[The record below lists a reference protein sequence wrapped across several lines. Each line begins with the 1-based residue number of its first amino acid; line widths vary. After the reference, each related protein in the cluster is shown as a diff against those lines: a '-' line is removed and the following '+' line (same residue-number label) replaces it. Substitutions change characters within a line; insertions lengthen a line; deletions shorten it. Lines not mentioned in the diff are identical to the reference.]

1 MIKRA
6 CCCGLFFLLCTWVA
20 MADASYRFMH
30 ITGRD
35 GLPHQQISALMQDDK
50 GMLWI
55 GTRNGLSRY
64 DGYTITNYFNQPDDP
79 RSLNQNFIQ
88 TIYQD
93 SRKRVWIG
101 TYSGICQY
109 QPATDDF
116 KHYRLPDAVI
126 HSIVETSRG
135 QIICGGKQL
144 YLLDERTGE
153 FVMLP
158 RQDSEFILS
167 LAIDR
172 EDRLFVS
179 TNRSI
184 FYYDPSFSKTTQIN
198 PAYFSDFLTGSD
210 GIVPLFFDSQGLL
223 WVGRNGK
230 GVMSIDLAAGTT
242 HLYEA
247 GQLSDGTVRV
257 ITEDDMGRTWLGTE
271 RGLTILH
278 QNGTAEIIRQDLEDK
293 NKLNDN
299 AIYDILC
306 DRDGNVWIGTYFG
319 GINVLLKNNEQF
331 RWVEAGYGSQNIRG
345 KAVRKIIE
353 PQKGKLWI
361 ATEDGGL
368 NIYDTRSGGIRRF
381 DRIPQLGHNIH
392 ELYYDGGTQDM
403 WIGTFRNGLFRYNL
417 AADEYVHYMPDSSGL
432 PSDAIF
438 SIKRKQDSTLWIGT
452 TLGLR
457 RYAQERD
464 TFLATGH
471 PQLDVDFVFCMLVDR
486 DDNLW
491 VGTRNYGLFRID
503 NRTDEINNWTATAGG
518 SALKDNYIACLYQ
531 DADGRIWIGTNNGG
545 LQYIDPEELE
555 VRVPGNGLALFQAT
569 ICSIIEDEFG
579 RLWVSTSRG
588 LYQFNKERSAFV
600 YYTVQDGLPVNQ
612 FNFASSIQ
620 ASDGLLYFGSV
631 NGLISFTPK
640 TLKEGWKPYQVHLL
654 HLNIDNHIVD
664 SNTSDSPLTAAL
676 DDMSVIDFTYK
687 QSRSFSIEYAAISLA
702 NTSAINYQVKL
713 VGVDEDWKSVGKER
727 KFVGSNLRPGTYT
740 LCIRA
745 NNSND
750 GWGQA
755 PVKQLTFVVH
765 PPFFLSGW
773 AFAIYAVVAMVI
785 LWLGLKL
792 FAIRLREKNAVRMA
806 NLEKESLEEVNKVK
820 MDFFTTVS
828 HELKTPLSLIMAPL
842 KYIAQHESLSPE
854 SRERLDLA
862 VKNTHKMV
870 GLIDELVTFNKL
882 ESGNF
887 QFYLEKGNPLDFI
900 ESLCSLFRE
909 NAREKS
915 LAFYVH
921 CENNGEEVWFSPS
934 YVERITSNL
943 ISNAI
948 KFTPAG
954 GQVFV
959 DAAITDRPDGYN
971 YLRIEVRD
979 TGIGIVKEELGNI
992 FEKYYQTKRGHNAN
1006 NKGWGIGLALVK
1018 KCAAIHKGSV
1028 SVESEPGKGS
1038 CFTVLF
1044 NVSEEAFDAQDKI
1057 SSDKTVVPL
1066 SQYKFTVP
1074 YPERAAQAAHMGGP
1088 SPAASQSSILLVE
1101 DNEELLGFLSGLFG
1115 KSYHTYVANNGAEAL
1130 DIARK
1135 YPVDLVIS
1143 DVMMPKMDGNTLCRT
1158 LKEDPTTSHIPVIL
1172 LTAKGDTED
1181 VMKGYESG
1189 AEAYVPKPFDPE
1201 ILELQ
1206 VKNIIHMKLVQ
1217 RERIGQALGSDVET
1231 ASLSK
1236 FDREFIEKINK
1247 LVEENIG
1254 NDAFSIA
1261 DITQTLAVSR
1271 SLLHVKMKSLLNT
1284 SMGDFI
1290 RKKRMKKACE
1300 LLREGFN
1307 VSETAYKVGFAD
1319 PNYFSK
1325 AFKKELGIRPTD
1337 YLNNCYYK
1345 RERKGG

>member
-1 MIKRA
+1 
-6 CCCGLFFLLCTWVA
+6 
-20 MADASYRFMH
+20 MAETSYRFMH
-30 ITGRD
+30 LTGRD
-35 GLPHQQISALMQDDK
+35 GLPHQQVNALMQDDK

-64 DGYTITNYFNQPDDP
+64 DGYTLANYFNQPDDTC
-79 RSLNQNFIQ
+79 SLTQNFVHA
-88 TIYQD
+88 IYQD

-101 TYSGICQY
+101 TYDGICQY
-109 QPATDDF
+109 RPATDDF
-116 KHYRLPDAVI
+116 KRYPLPNSTVA
-126 HSIVETSRG
+126 SIVETSKG
-135 QIICGGKQL
+135 QIICGGKEL
-144 YLLDERTGE
+144 YMFDEAADA
-153 FVMLP
+153 FVMHP

-167 LAIDR
+167 LAVDG
-172 EDRLFVS
+172 EDHLFVS

-198 PAYFSDFLTGSD
+198 PSYFSDFITGSD
-210 GIVPLFFDSQGLL
+210 GIVPLCFDSKGLL
-223 WVGRNGK
+223 WIGRNGK
-230 GVMSIDLAAGTT
+230 GVISIDLAAGTARR
-242 HLYEA
+242 YEA
-247 GQLSDGTVRV
+247 WQLSDGTVRV
-257 ITEDDMGRTWLGTE
+257 ITEDEEGNMWLGTE
-271 RGLTILH
+271 KGLTILRPD
-278 QNGTAEIIRQDLEDK
+278 GTREIIRQDFVDK

-306 DRDGNVWIGTYFG
+306 DRDGNIWIGTYFG
-319 GINVLLKNNEQF
+319 GINVLLKNNGQF
-331 RWVEAGYGSQNIRG
+331 HWIEPGYGSRNVRG

-353 PQKGKLWI
+353 PQKGILWM

-368 NIYDTRSGGIRRF
+368 NIYDTYSGRIRLF
-381 DRIPQLGHNIH
+381 DRIPGLGHNIH
-392 ELYYDGGTQDM
+392 ELYYDDETEDM

-417 AADEYVHYMPDSSGL
+417 PADEYVHYMPDSCGL

-438 SIKRKQDSTLWIGT
+438 SIQRKHDGELLLGT
-452 TLGLR
+452 TQGLR
-457 RYAQERD
+457 QYDQARD
-464 TFLATGH
+464 TFLAIGH
-471 PQLDVDFVFCMLVDR
+471 PRLDVDFIYCMLVAR
-486 DDNLW
+486 DGNTW

-503 NRTDEINNWTATAGG
+503 SQTGEINNWT
-518 SALKDNYIACLYQ
+518 SAADGAVLKDNYITCLYQ
-531 DADGRIWIGTNNGG
+531 DSDDRIWIGTNNGG
-545 LQYIDPEELE
+545 LQYIDPVELE
-555 VRVPGNGLALFQAT
+555 VRMPRNGLSLSQTT

-579 RLWVSTSRG
+579 RLWISTSQG

-620 ASDGLLYFGSV
+620 ASDGMLYFGSV
-631 NGLISFTPK
+631 NGLIAFTPQAIK
-640 TLKEGWKPYQVHLL
+640 AAWKPFPIHLL

-664 SNTSDSPLTAAL
+664 SSTPGSPLTAAV
-676 DDMSVIDFTYK
+676 DDLSSIEFTYK
-687 QSRSFSIEYAAISLA
+687 QSRSFSIEYAAISLG

-713 VGVDEDWKSVGKER
+713 VGLDKEWKNVGKER

-750 GWGQA
+750 GWEQA

-959 DAAITDRPDGYN
+959 DAAITDCSDGYN

-1006 NKGWGIGLALVK
+1006 NKGWGVGLALVK
-1018 KCAAIHKGSV
+1018 KCASIHKGSV

-1038 CFTVLF
+1038 CFTVLL

-1074 YPERAAQAAHMGGP
+1074 YPERAAQAAHMGGS

-1135 YPVDLVIS
+1135 YPLDLVIS

-1158 LKEDPTTSHIPVIL
+1158 LKEDPSTSHIPVIL

-1307 VSETAYKVGFAD
+1307 VSETAYKVGFSD

-1325 AFKKELGIRPTD
+1325 AFKKEFGIRPTD
-1337 YLNNCYYK
+1337 YLSHYYK
-1345 RERKGG
+1345 GERKG